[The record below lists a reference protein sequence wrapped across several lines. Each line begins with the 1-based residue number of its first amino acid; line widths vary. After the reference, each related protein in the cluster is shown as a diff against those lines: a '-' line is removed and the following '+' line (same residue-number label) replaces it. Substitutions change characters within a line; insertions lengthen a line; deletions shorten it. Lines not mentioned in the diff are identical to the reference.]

1 MEKSGSGFMKGLVT
15 LIIVGMLLSPVSCT
29 PVSDT
34 ADLTAE
40 DGAFSE
46 STIRVR
52 AGEEVTIVF
61 ENKDSVP
68 HNLAVYETEA
78 ATKAIFIGEI
88 ITGPK
93 TITYK
98 FTPPLYPVF
107 PGIYF
112 FRCDVHPETMTGDF
126 IFTGTSS

>member
-29 PVSDT
+29 SVSDT

-46 STIRVR
+46 SIIRVR

-61 ENKDSVP
+61 ENKDNVP

-98 FTPPLYPVF
+98 FTAPSY

-126 IFTGTSS
+126 IVSGTSS